1 MWYEPNRTHVQGTT
15 AHSER
20 IVLKCPS
27 KKEAEYL
34 PLDKNCSLGK
44 RSINWKT
51 VSLAAIEYSK
61 DDR

>member
-1 MWYEPNRTHVQGTT
+1 MPF
-15 AHSER
+15 
-20 IVLKCPS
+20 
-27 KKEAEYL
+27 KKKAEYL

-61 DDR
+61 DDRLSVILHVA